1 MAYSGIRCI
10 VNVLL
15 EMELC
20 LFWQVCKLLGNSANL
35 IQSDLVA
42 LLKDESIEVG
52 ITAALHQ
59 LACCT

>member
-1 MAYSGIRCI
+1 MAYSGIGCI

-15 EMELC
+15 ELELC

-52 ITAALHQ
+52 ITSAGL
-59 LACCT
+59 LYLV